1 VSHNLSLV
9 KPATLEDALRAI
21 DFGEFAFFV
30 RTYPEKQV
38 LRLVERVKFA
48 AKLLARLAKIQ
59 HSNSLDTVAQAVKFS
74 TWHHLS
80 SQLEQANGA
89 PNGGLSDAWFNA
101 FSGAVVLWL
110 APEKEVA
117 LAQSQIEAFERLGHT
132 LAMLTDVPTQRV
144 LDEVCAGLCAGRN
157 WADVRARS
165 PLRAT
170 SPLYSFAL
178 DSMQQGEDHHGGG
191 FVESAACRA
200 LIEELDEEWQGYDKF
215 SKHEKRRAR
224 KWVEDALAS
233 QPGFLEAGLALAWI
247 QRDAGEP
254 EASSTVARFVKQSE
268 ALMDEGLP
276 GRIVWGNTS
285 NRFYHRLLWL
295 QLELHHEAGDLPLAL
310 RVGRKQLRL
319 NPGDNLGIRFIMP
332 LLLLEQLKFKSAL
345 REAEKS
351 LQGEW
356 DVTATVIRAFCE
368 FAVGNHAAFRQGLAS
383 SLIALPWLRL
393 FLLNQSKRLPEGD
406 DGFRSI
412 RPDEMLFLSFVRPAY
427 RAVPGLMD
435 ACKSFLAEHQVL
447 MAEAELRRYWKG
459 YWRKSDTERV
469 GTHQGWDELVR
480 AWTQRLAG

>member
-1 VSHNLSLV
+1 MSRNLSLL
-9 KPATLEDALRAI
+9 KPATLDDALTAI
-21 DFGEFAFFV
+21 DFGELAFFV
-30 RTYPEKQV
+30 RTYPEKQM
-38 LRLVERVKFA
+38 LRLVQRVKFA
-48 AKLLARLAKIQ
+48 AKLLSRVAKIQ
-59 HSNSLDTVAQAVKFS
+59 HSNALDTVAHAVKFS

-80 SQLEQANGA
+80 SQLELANGTS
-89 PNGGLSDAWFNA
+89 NSQLSESWFNS

-110 APEKEVA
+110 EPEKEVA
-117 LAQSQIEAFERLGHT
+117 LAQSQIEAFERLGQT
-132 LAMLTDVPTQRV
+132 LAMLTDVSAQRV

-170 SPLYSFAL
+170 SPLYSFVL

-200 LIEELDEEWQGYDKF
+200 LIEELDEQWQGYDQFTK
-215 SKHEKRRAR
+215 SDKRKAR
-224 KWVEDALAS
+224 KWIEDALAS

-247 QRDAGEP
+247 QHEAGET

-268 ALMDEGLP
+268 ALMPEGFR

-285 NRFYHRLLWL
+285 NRYYHRLLWL

-319 NPGDNLGIRFIMP
+319 NPGDNLGIRFVMP
-332 LLLLEQLKFKSAL
+332 LMLLEQRKFEAAL
-345 REAEKS
+345 REAKKN

-393 FLLNQSKRLPEGD
+393 FLLNQSKPLPEGD

-412 RPDEMLFLSFVRPAY
+412 RPDEMVFSKFVRPAY
-427 RAVPGLMD
+427 RAVPSLID
-435 ACKSFLAEHQVL
+435 ACKSFLAKPQVL
-447 MAEAELRRYWKG
+447 MAEGELRQYWKG
-459 YWRKSDTERV
+459 YWRKSDAERV
-469 GTHQGWDELVR
+469 GTHEGWDELVG
-480 AWTQRLAG
+480 AWTQRLAV